1 MRKKNLI
8 TALVLSLDYEL
19 ENYSTKDYTYK
30 VDSSSEFGSTVTITV
45 KPSETGCYHGLQQ
58 IYAMIHNNL
67 HSHARVEGGNLVIT
81 VF

>member
-30 VDSSSEFGSTVTITV
+30 VEGNNEYGFTVTITV
-45 KPSETGCYHGLQQ
+45 KPSETGCFHGLHG